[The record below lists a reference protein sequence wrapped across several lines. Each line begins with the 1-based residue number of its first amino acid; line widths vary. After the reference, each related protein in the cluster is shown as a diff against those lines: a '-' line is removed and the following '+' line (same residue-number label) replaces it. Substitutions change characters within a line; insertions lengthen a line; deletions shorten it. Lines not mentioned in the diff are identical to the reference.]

1 MTQYLLSVHTA
12 DDAPQPPMSD
22 EDARRGFEVVA
33 ALEADMAAADAL
45 VFSGRLTD
53 AASATVV
60 DARNGK
66 VFTTDGPYIEA
77 KEAIG
82 GFYVVEA
89 EDLDAALR
97 WAAKTSA
104 AIKMAIEVRP
114 FLASRQF

>member
-12 DDAPQPPMSD
+12 NDAPDPAMSE

-33 ALEADMAAADAL
+33 ALEAEMTAADAL
-45 VFSGRLTD
+45 VFSGRLTESS
-53 AASATVV
+53 SATVV
-60 DARNGK
+60 DASNGK

-82 GFYVVEA
+82 GFYIVEA
-89 EDLDAALR
+89 EDLDTALR

-104 AIKMAIEVRP
+104 AIKMPIEVRP
-114 FLASRQF
+114 FFASRQF